1 MTISNSSPIT
11 GFSAESGQLRV
22 GTAKVDITSPEDAL
36 PPGYRS
42 IHDHVYARAIVLDN
56 QVTRA
61 VVLGADLGMFTEDSY
76 EELAQRIGQE
86 VGCPIEN
93 ILMSGTHTH
102 GSPSPGTKPP
112 PGRQS
117 NVLDSFDIPYAERIK
132 EGVFEAVRQANTK
145 LQPARVGYGTGQFYV
160 NVNGDAVHPDT
171 RLWYQGP
178 NLDGPSDKTVA
189 VVKFESLSGEPIAV
203 YINYAMHANLMFM
216 RNEISGG
223 FPGATSRYIEEV
235 YDDQVVAI
243 WTAGAAGDQNPLYLR
258 PAEPAFAAQKRAKFV
273 ASGGDPDNVIA
284 LANYMDATLDPKTL
298 DLGARLVNSIGQLL
312 GEEVIRVM
320 GNIKRTRSEVRIWG
334 AQRKVTCPGR
344 RRINTGR
351 EGAPG
356 TYVDADPIDIRLS
369 LIMIGQIALVG
380 VTGEVYTL
388 ISQRLKREAPL
399 AYVVMVTIA
408 NGKSVGYILDDTAY
422 ERHTFQALGTRI
434 KKGCAEKAIVDNVLE
449 MMDQSMLDGR
459 TAGQHE
465 RR

>member
-1 MTISNSSPIT
+1 MATSSSSQLT
-11 GFSAESGQLRV
+11 GSRAESGQLCV
-22 GTAKVDITSPEDAL
+22 GAAKVDITSPENAL
-36 PPGYRS
+36 PPGYKS

-56 QVTRA
+56 QVTKA
-61 VVLGADLGMFTEDSY
+61 VLLGADLGMFTEDSY
-76 EELAQRIGQE
+76 HELAQRIVKE

-102 GSPSPGTKPP
+102 GSPSPGTKPA

-117 NVLDSFDIPYAERIK
+117 NVLDSFDVPYAERIK
-132 EGVFEAVRQANTK
+132 EGVFEAVCQANTK
-145 LQPARVGYGTGQFYV
+145 LEPARVGYGSGQFYV
-160 NVNGDAVHPDT
+160 NVNRDAVHPDT

-189 VVKFESLSGEPIAV
+189 VVQFESLSGEPIAV

-258 PAEPAFAAQKRAKFV
+258 LAEPALAAQKRAQFA

-284 LANYMDATLDPKTL
+284 LANYTDATLDPKTL
-298 DLGARLVNSIGQLL
+298 RLGARLVDSIGQLL

-320 GNIKRTRSEVRIWG
+320 DTTTRTSSEVRIWG
-334 AQRKVTCPGR
+334 AHQIISCPGR
-344 RRINTGR
+344 RRMDSGR

-356 TYVDADPIDIRLS
+356 TYVDADPINIRLG
-369 LIMIGQIALVG
+369 LLVIGKIALVA
-380 VTGEVYTL
+380 VTGELYNIVA
-388 ISQRLKREAPL
+388 QRLKKVAP
-399 AYVVMVTIA
+399 YGNTVVVTIA
-408 NGKSVGYILDDTAY
+408 NGKSVGYIPDDASY
-422 ERHTFQALGTRI
+422 ERHTFQVLSTRI
-434 KKGCAEKAIVDNVLE
+434 KKGYAEKAIANTILD
-449 MMDQSMLDGR
+449 MMDQSML
-459 TAGQHE
+459 E
-465 RR
+465 RVRNRS

>member
-1 MTISNSSPIT
+1 MTTNTSQLT
-11 GFSAESGQLRV
+11 KFGAESGQLRV
-22 GTAKVDITSPEDAL
+22 GAAKVDITSPENAL

-42 IHDHVYARAIVLDN
+42 IYDHVYARAIVLDD

-61 VVLGADLGMFTEDSY
+61 VLLGADLGMFTEDSY
-76 EELAQRIGQE
+76 DELAQRIVKE

-145 LQPARVGYGTGQFYV
+145 LQPARVGYGSGQFYL
-160 NVNGDAVHPDT
+160 NVNRDAVHPDT

-189 VVKFESLSGEPIAV
+189 VVKFESLSGEPVAV

-258 PAEPAFAAQKRAKFV
+258 LAEPALAAQKRAQFA

-284 LANYMDATLDPKTL
+284 LANFADAKLDPKTL
-298 DLGARLVNSIGQLL
+298 DLGARLVTSIGQLL

-320 GNIKRTRSEVRIWG
+320 GNIKRTSSEVRIWG
-334 AQRKVTCPGR
+334 AQRTVSCPGR
-344 RRINTGR
+344 RRTNTGR

-356 TYVDADPIDIRLS
+356 TYVDADPIDIRLG
-369 LIMIGQIALVG
+369 LLMIDRIALVA
-380 VTGEVYTL
+380 VTGELYTM
-388 ISQRLKREAPL
+388 ISQRLKKEAPL
-399 AYVVMVTIA
+399 ANVVVVTLA
-408 NGKSVGYILDDTAY
+408 NGKSVGYIPDDSAY
-422 ERHTFQALGTRI
+422 ERHTFQVLGTRI
-434 KKGCAEKAIVDNVLE
+434 KKGCAEKAIVDTVLD
-449 MMDQSMLDGR
+449 MMDQSMRDGYQ
-459 TAGQHE
+459 AAE
-465 RR
+465 